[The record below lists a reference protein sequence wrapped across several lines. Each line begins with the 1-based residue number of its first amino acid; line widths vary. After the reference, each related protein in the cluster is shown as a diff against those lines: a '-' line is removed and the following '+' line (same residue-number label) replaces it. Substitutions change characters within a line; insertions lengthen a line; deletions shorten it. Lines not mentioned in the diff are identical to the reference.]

1 MVYISGQVFIPIE
14 INILTMLLTY
24 QKESVQPLLAIHQLA
39 IHPLLAIHLAI
50 HPSSAIHH
58 PLLAIQPSSTP
69 SFAWK
74 VNPIRLI
81 SKISTFMPSND
92 Y

>member
-39 IHPLLAIHLAI
+39 IYQPLLAIHLAI
-50 HPSSAIHH
+50 HH
-58 PLLAIQPSSTP
+58 PLAI
-69 SFAWK
+69 
-74 VNPIRLI
+74 
-81 SKISTFMPSND
+81 MPSND

>member
-24 QKESVQPLLAIHQLA
+24 QKESVQPLLAIHPPLA
-39 IHPLLAIHLAI
+39 IHQPLLAIHLSI
-50 HPSSAIHH
+50 HQ
-58 PLLAIQPSSTP
+58 PLLA
-69 SFAWK
+69 
-74 VNPIRLI
+74 
-81 SKISTFMPSND
+81 FMPSND

>member
-1 MVYISGQVFIPIE
+1 
-14 INILTMLLTY
+14 MLLTY
-24 QKESVQPLLAIHQLA
+24 QKESVHPPLAIHLA
-39 IHPLLAIHLAI
+39 IHPLLAI
-50 HPSSAIHH
+50 
-58 PLLAIQPSSTP
+58 QPASTP

>member
-1 MVYISGQVFIPIE
+1 
-14 INILTMLLTY
+14 MLLTY
-24 QKESVQPLLAIHQLA
+24 QKESV
-39 IHPLLAIHLAI
+39 HPPLAIHLAI
-50 HPSSAIHH
+50 HQSLASIH
-58 PLLAIQPSSTP
+58 QPSSTP

>member
-1 MVYISGQVFIPIE
+1 VVYISGQVFIPIE

-39 IHPLLAIHLAI
+39 IYQPLLAIHLSI
-50 HPSSAIHH
+50 HQ
-58 PLLAIQPSSTP
+58 PLLA
-69 SFAWK
+69 
-74 VNPIRLI
+74 
-81 SKISTFMPSND
+81 FMPSND

>member
-1 MVYISGQVFIPIE
+1 
-14 INILTMLLTY
+14 MLLTY
-24 QKESVQPLLAIHQLA
+24 QKESVYPLLAIQSLA
-39 IHPLLAIHLAI
+39 SIHHPLLAIH
-50 HPSSAIHH
+50 
-58 PLLAIQPSSTP
+58 LAIQPSSTP

>member
-1 MVYISGQVFIPIE
+1 VVYISGQVFIPIE

-24 QKESVQPLLAIHQLA
+24 QKESV
-39 IHPLLAIHLAI
+39 

-58 PLLAIQPSSTP
+58 PLLAIHPPLAIHQPLLAIHLSIHQP
-69 SFAWK
+69 LLA
-74 VNPIRLI
+74 
-81 SKISTFMPSND
+81 FMPSND

>member
-1 MVYISGQVFIPIE
+1 
-14 INILTMLLTY
+14 MLLTY
-24 QKESVQPLLAIHQLA
+24 QKESVQPLLAIH
-39 IHPLLAIHLAI
+39 LAI
-50 HPSSAIHH
+50 HPSSAIQS
-58 PLLAIQPSSTP
+58 LASIHQPSSTP

-81 SKISTFMPSND
+81 SKISNFMPSND

>member
-1 MVYISGQVFIPIE
+1 
-14 INILTMLLTY
+14 MLLTY
-24 QKESVQPLLAIHQLA
+24 QKESVYPSSAIHQPLLAIHLTIHPPLAIHLA
-39 IHPLLAIHLAI
+39 IHPLLAIH
-50 HPSSAIHH
+50 
-58 PLLAIQPSSTP
+58 PSSTP

>member
-24 QKESVQPLLAIHQLA
+24 QKESVQPLLAIHQ
-39 IHPLLAIHLAI
+39 PLLAIHLSI
-50 HPSSAIHH
+50 HQ
-58 PLLAIQPSSTP
+58 PLLAI
-69 SFAWK
+69 
-74 VNPIRLI
+74 
-81 SKISTFMPSND
+81 MPSND

>member
-1 MVYISGQVFIPIE
+1 
-14 INILTMLLTY
+14 MLLTY
-24 QKESVQPLLAIHQLA
+24 QKESV
-39 IHPLLAIHLAI
+39 HPLLAIR
-50 HPSSAIHH
+50 
-58 PLLAIQPSSTP
+58 PLLAIQSLASIHQPSSTP